1 MPAKKKRRRR
11 KPARRVRARP
21 GALTAL
27 LALVAAGAVVAAVL
41 SLGTS
46 TPSTLVSERTV
57 TVEKGVIES
66 VVSGSGNLAPARQ
79 ADDDFATSGKITK
92 IYTAV
97 GMHVST
103 GELLARVDDRSQR
116 VDVAKAEADVVDAQ
130 DALTKAQDAEAA
142 ATATPTATAVAVVAQ
157 ATPAATARGPQG
169 SPTPQATATAAPRA
183 TATPAQSQG
192 GGGSTQSVASAQA
205 QVDSA
210 DLALSEAQDALA
222 DTRLRAPMAGTV
234 ASISGAVG
242 DTAGSGQSGDS
253 SSVFIVLAAL
263 SKLKLDV
270 SLSESDIGKVKA
282 GQSATVTINA
292 ASGEKVAGHVT
303 SVGVLANSDSSGT
316 SSGAVSY
323 PVTVTLDQSSQGVRA
338 GMSATAD
345 IVVARASGLVVPSQ
359 ALRGN
364 TVTVTHGGRRST
376 ERVQTGV
383 VGDSTTQVV
392 SGLNAGDRVIVTS
405 TSVRATG
412 TGTANSQ
419 TRTGF
424 GGGFGGGATVR
435 RFGGG
440 GGFGGGGAV
449 PRGGPGG

>member
-41 SLGTS
+41 SLGKS

-66 VVSGSGNLAPARQ
+66 VVSGSGNLAPVRQ
-79 ADDDFATSGKITK
+79 ADVEFATSGKITR

-97 GMHVST
+97 GKHVSR
-103 GELLARVDDRSQR
+103 GELLARLDDRSQR
-116 VDVAKAEADVVDAQ
+116 VGVAKAEADVVDAQ
-130 DALTKAQDAEAA
+130 DALTQAQEA
-142 ATATPTATAVAVVAQ
+142 ATATPTPTAVAVAAQ
-157 ATPAATARGPQG
+157 P
-169 SPTPQATATAAPRA
+169 SPAPRA
-183 TATPAQSQG
+183 TATPAPTQG
-192 GGGSTQSVASAQA
+192 GPAQSVESAQA
-205 QVDSA
+205 AVDSA

-222 DTRLRAPMAGTV
+222 DTLLLAPMAGTV

-242 DTAGSGQSGDS
+242 DTVGQSQS
-253 SSVFIVLAAL
+253 STTSSAFVVLAAL

-270 SLSESDIGKVKA
+270 SLSESDIGKVKV

-316 SSGAVSY
+316 GGGAVSY
-323 PVTVTLDQSSQGVRA
+323 PVTVTLDQSTQGIRA

-359 ALRGN
+359 ALRAN
-364 TVTVTHGGRRST
+364 TVTVTRGGQRST
-376 ERVQTGV
+376 QRVQTGV

-392 SGLNAGDRVIVTS
+392 SGLNAGDQVIVTS
-405 TSVRATG
+405 TSVRATS
-412 TGTANSQ
+412 TGAANGQ
-419 TRTGF
+419 PRTGF
-424 GGGFGGGATVR
+424 GGFGGVR

-440 GGFGGGGAV
+440 GLR
-449 PRGGPGG
+449 PGGPGG